1 MPSSASDAAL
11 LDKAERKAALLPDG
25 SVDEDFVRA
34 RVVWE
39 MALKNAQGNHSS
51 MTTLSF
57 KDVQLLRKPEWL
69 PQLADALL
77 RRRPRGHGARAAI
90 HVYGGAHEALVKR
103 YMLYLEAMAK
113 QKSKDAKKDHP
124 PRVLFVREV
133 LASLPAELTAK
144 LKEMANGEEAVSTG
158 AKCVLIKERRVMVVG
173 LLISEWR
180 LLLDKQQTGP
190 ADRLQL
196 ISGVEEAVVRGLSR
210 LRTGLELVL
219 GEGLDP
225 KADGFV
231 HDKMLCPGLS
241 AWTCEELKP
250 PGGGQFDFWCPVEVE
265 KADEATW
272 QAQPARQRAER

>member
-69 PQLADALL
+69 PQLADALAKNTTCTEL
-77 RRRPRGHGARAAI
+77 DLSNTGLTDVAVQQLAA
-90 HVYGGAHEALVKR
+90 ALAVPSRCPK
-103 YMLYLEAMAK
+103 LTKLN
-113 QKSKDAKKDHP
+113 
-124 PRVLFVREV
+124 
-133 LASLPAELTAK
+133 LTANPQIGK
-144 LKEMANGEEAVSTG
+144 MGET
-158 AKCVLIKERRVMVVG
+158 
-173 LLISEWR
+173 
-180 LLLDKQQTGP
+180 
-190 ADRLQL
+190 
-196 ISGVEEAVVRGLSR
+196 VVRGLSR

-265 KADEATW
+265 KAAGEAAVK
-272 QAQPARQRAER
+272 QARADAEPEGRIDGERLKLKRGFQGPNGTKFYTCFATFEHFHSTGNMVLMTLNDPNAEGVEV